1 MKTAFLVA
9 SLALLGPVSLR
20 AQARDGYFDAA
31 GVRLHYVEQG
41 SGEPVVLAHGLGNTL
56 EIWTAN
62 GIVQALAGNYRVI
75 ALDLRGHGR
84 SGKPH
89 DPGAYG
95 REIGQDIVRLLDH
108 LGLQRAH
115 VVGYSLG
122 ANLTS
127 QLMTLSPERFLS
139 ATLIAGPGI
148 FSWDSASARGAE
160 VEAAERERE
169 CISRTLL
176 FRLTPAAARPPEDT
190 LEAMSA
196 RCMAD
201 STQDR
206 FALAAITRARRG
218 MVVSPD
224 AVSRVT
230 VPTLGIVGS
239 EDTMRAGFEQL
250 VRLRPSVKVVVVDG
264 ATHGGRRGI
273 LGRAETVAALRDFL
287 AAHSSRR

>member
-1 MKTAFLVA
+1 MRNAWPAA
-9 SLALLGPVSLR
+9 SLALLFAATLG
-20 AQARDGYFDAA
+20 AQAQNHYFDAG
-31 GVRLHYVEQG
+31 GVRLHYTEQG

-56 EIWTAN
+56 EIWTTN
-62 GIVQALAGNYRVI
+62 GIAQALSGSYRVI
-75 ALDLRGHGR
+75 ALDLRGHGQ

-89 DPGAYG
+89 EPRAYG

-122 ANLTS
+122 GNLTS
-127 QLMTLSPERFLS
+127 QLLTLTPERFLT
-139 ATLIAGPGI
+139 ATLIAGPGL
-148 FSWDSASARGAE
+148 FSWDSVSARDAQ
-160 VEAAERERE
+160 VEAAEREHD

-176 FRLTPAAARPPEDT
+176 SRLTPPAARPPEDT

-206 FALAAITRARRG
+206 FALAAITRARRD

-239 EDTMRAGFEQL
+239 DDLFRAGFEQL

-264 ATHGGRRGI
+264 ATHGGQRGI
-273 LGRAETVAALRDFL
+273 LGRPETIAALREFL
-287 AAHSSRR
+287 AAHASRR